1 MTDNSLERLYSYGIK
16 PSLSLNQI
24 NPINNPEISVASI
37 FLSLLIQRSHVKRY
51 LMIKTRTLSL
61 FSFIVNYSC
70 LYYVLFN
77 SKEVYRKI
85 KENKESVNNTNS

>member
-37 FLSLLIQRSHVKRY
+37 FLSLLIQRSHAKRY

-61 FSFIVNYSC
+61 FSFIVISSPYFF
-70 LYYVLFN
+70 LFKLWQSSQSHLN
-77 SKEVYRKI
+77 
-85 KENKESVNNTNS
+85 

>member
-1 MTDNSLERLYSYGIK
+1 MTENSLERLNSYSIK

-24 NPINNPEISVASI
+24 NPINNPEISVTSV

-51 LMIKTRTLSL
+51 LMIKTRTLSF

-70 LYYVLFN
+70 LYYILFN
-77 SKEVYRKI
+77 SCEVYRNF
-85 KENKESVNNTNS
+85 KENKEIVKNTS